1 MKKRRIVWFCLMI
14 IFSASSAYAAQVFNT
29 LDGKPPIWVSH
40 KGANLEADENTLRA
54 FKLAK
59 DEGMDMVEVD
69 VRYTKD
75 HALVIVH
82 DPVVDNNTNGHGQVH
97 DLTLAEIK
105 ALHSKHGDL
114 VYTLEETLNFCRD
127 NHIGVFLD
135 TKENSVDALRQMMAL
150 VVKTGMTKNVIV
162 GTWRTSQV
170 KWVVKNNPGVA
181 ICVSWPLPWQFLQL
195 KKMGVTWIG
204 TFPKMANHA
213 SITRAHKYGLK
224 MITLEMN
231 DLPRIEKKIGYGLD
245 AIQTDNPRL
254 KVELQKSQKLPPD
267 FAK

>member
-1 MKKRRIVWFCLMI
+1 MKKRRIAGFFWLI
-14 IFSASSAYAAQVFNT
+14 IFSAFSAHAAQVYNT

-40 KGANLEADENTLRA
+40 KGANLEADENTLKS

-59 DEGMDMVEVD
+59 DEGMEMVEVD

-82 DPVVDNNTNGHGQVH
+82 DPVVDNNTNGHGPVH

-105 ALHSKHGDL
+105 ALHSKHGDI
-114 VYTLEETLNFCRD
+114 VYTLEETLKYCHE

-135 TKENSVDALRQMMAL
+135 LKEGSVDALKETMAL
-150 VVKTGMTKNVIV
+150 VVKTGMSKNVIA
-162 GTWRTSQV
+162 GTWRPSQV
-170 KWVVKNNPGVA
+170 RWIVKNNPGVA

-204 TFPKMANHA
+204 TFPKMATYA
-213 SITRAHKYGLK
+213 SIKRAHKYGLK
-224 MITLEMN
+224 MVTLEMN
-231 DLPRIEKKIGYGLD
+231 DLPRIEKKISYGLD

-254 KVELQKSQKLPPD
+254 KIELQKSQKLPPD
-267 FAK
+267 IVP